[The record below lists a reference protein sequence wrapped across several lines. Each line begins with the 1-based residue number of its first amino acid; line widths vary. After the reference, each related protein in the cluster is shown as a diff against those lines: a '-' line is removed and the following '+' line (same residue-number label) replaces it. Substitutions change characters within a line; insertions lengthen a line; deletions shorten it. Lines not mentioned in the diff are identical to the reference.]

1 MKLERLE
8 EISPQSILIVLFL
21 LSLLSFLIIELFP
34 ALFYKTMDV
43 ASYLVFHNIA
53 EFFSIIVSFSIFGV
67 GWYTFNQSR
76 DRHAL
81 FLSTAF
87 LGIGLLDFMHTL
99 SYAGMPAFI
108 TPNSANKST
117 QLWIAAR
124 MFTAIVF
131 LASAFIESDSKSRW
145 LTKLNL
151 LAIIFTISGLV
162 FIGIIFYPLYM
173 PATFIENIGLTPFKI
188 YSEYLI
194 ISLLILTSAVYWK
207 RFLRTGNRMLI
218 FYIAA
223 FVFCIFSE
231 LAFAGYKSVFDTY
244 NVLGHIYKVA
254 AFVLIYY
261 GIFITT
267 VKHPYSVLQLETT
280 ERKRAKEKLREAS
293 LYTRSLI
300 EVSLD
305 PLVTISPDGKITDV
319 NKATE
324 TVTGVSREQLIGSDF
339 LDYFTEPEKAREG
352 YRQVFERGF
361 VKDYPLAIRHTSG
374 STIDVLYN
382 AAVYKDSSGNVA
394 GVFAAARDIT
404 ERKKADETL
413 RESEERYRRL
423 VDSSPDGIIVHN
435 MREIEFANP
444 AAAKI
449 LGAENPEEL
458 IGIPVNQIIHP
469 DYRDFVKE
477 RINREKE
484 GKDALLAEEK
494 FLRLDGEAVDVE
506 VMGTPIKYKGNLE
519 VHSVVRDITGRKQA
533 EEMQRKLSSAV
544 EHTADIVVI
553 ARKDGT
559 IEYVNPA
566 FEKITGY
573 TMEEAVGKTPRIL
586 KSGKQDQKF
595 YEHLWETILSGE
607 VFYGVLINKKNNG
620 ELYYAE
626 KTITPVKDE
635 KGIITHFVSTDK
647 DITESKKAEEVHHE
661 NLRLE
666 AADKAKSEFLANMS
680 HELRTPLNATIGF
693 SELLKQG
700 AAGELNEKQKHFVDN
715 ILASGKHLLNL
726 INDILDLSKVEAGKI
741 ELVIEKIPLP
751 ETINETL
758 TLINEKA
765 AKHNVLLKREFDPQL
780 VHIEADKL
788 RVKQVLF
795 NLLDNAVKF
804 SKPEGGTVTI
814 TTKKDG
820 DMAKISV
827 SDTGIGIKEKDMNK
841 IFQKRHRPGTS
852 HIKAS
857 C

>member
-1 MKLERLE
+1 MKLKRLK
-8 EISPQSILIVLFL
+8 EISPQSILIVLLL
-21 LSLLSFLIIELFP
+21 LSLLSFLIIEIFP

-145 LTKLNL
+145 LTKSNL

-173 PATFIENIGLTPFKI
+173 PATFIENVGLTPFKI

-194 ISLLILTSAVYWK
+194 ISLLILTSTVYWK

-267 VKHPYSVLQLETT
+267 VKHPYSVLQQEITERKLAKEKLRDASLYTRSLIEVSLDPLVTISPAGKITDVNKATEMVTGVSREQLISSDFSDYFTEPEKAREGYRQVFEKGLVKDYPLAIRHTSGGTIDVLYNAAVYKDAAGNVAGVFAAARDIT
-280 ERKRAKEKLREAS
+280 ERKRAEEKLREAS

-305 PLVTISPDGKITDV
+305 PLVTINPEGKITDV
-319 NKATE
+319 NKGTE
-324 TVTGVSREQLIGSDF
+324 LVTGVPREKLRGSDF
-339 LDYFTEPEKAREG
+339 SDYFTEPDKAREG
-352 YRQVFERGF
+352 YQQVYENGF
-361 VKDYPLAIRHTSG
+361 VKDYPLAIRHTTG
-374 STIDVLYN
+374 KITDVLYN
-382 AAVYKDSSGNVA
+382 ASVYKNEAGEVQ

-404 ERKKADETL
+404 EHKLAEESL

-423 VDSSPDGIIVHN
+423 VDSSPDGIVVHN

-477 RINREKE
+477 RINMEKE

-506 VMGTPIKYKGNLE
+506 VMGTPIKYKGKLE
-519 VHSVVRDITGRKQA
+519 VHSVIRDITGRKQA

-553 ARKDGT
+553 AKKDGT

-586 KSGKQDQKF
+586 KSGKQDEKF
-595 YEHLWETILSGE
+595 YKYLWETILSGE

-626 KTITPVKDE
+626 KTITPVKD
-635 KGIITHFVSTDK
+635 KDGTITHFVSTDK
-647 DITESKKAEEVHHE
+647 DITE
-661 NLRLE
+661 R
-666 AADKAKSEFLANMS
+666 
-680 HELRTPLNATIGF
+680 
-693 SELLKQG
+693 
-700 AAGELNEKQKHFVDN
+700 
-715 ILASGKHLLNL
+715 
-726 INDILDLSKVEAGKI
+726 
-741 ELVIEKIPLP
+741 
-751 ETINETL
+751 
-758 TLINEKA
+758 
-765 AKHNVLLKREFDPQL
+765 
-780 VHIEADKL
+780 
-788 RVKQVLF
+788 
-795 NLLDNAVKF
+795 
-804 SKPEGGTVTI
+804 
-814 TTKKDG
+814 
-820 DMAKISV
+820 
-827 SDTGIGIKEKDMNK
+827 
-841 IFQKRHRPGTS
+841 
-852 HIKAS
+852 
-857 C
+857 